1 VGHELSVLLLLL
13 EVVEVVEIVIT
24 WDVSLELEAR
34 TGAEAEVIVAVVSV
48 VTVWLAVAVLV
59 VVTSAV
65 EAEAVNVRV
74 DVLAGMDGVTT
85 VVTTMRLMELGEV
98 CDKVVT
104 TVTAEAAVEEGTPI
118 ESLVSKFWHS
128 WRMDRVVLHPT
139 VAQTSPGIQHP
150 PPMSLAHGVLPA
162 TH

>member
-1 VGHELSVLLLLL
+1 MGHELSVLLLL

-24 WDVSLELEAR
+24 WAVLLELEAR

-59 VVTSAV
+59 VVTSVV

-85 VVTTMRLMELGEV
+85 VVTTMRLLELGKV
-98 CDKVVT
+98 CDKVVA
-104 TVTAEAAVEEGTPI
+104 TVAAEVAVEEGTPI
-118 ESLVSKFWHS
+118 ESLVSKFWYS
-128 WRMDRVVLHPT
+128 
-139 VAQTSPGIQHP
+139 
-150 PPMSLAHGVLPA
+150 
-162 TH
+162 